1 MDSNPN
7 PEIEKDDAEEKMEPD
22 TDLIMGGSRMRDR
35 TWDARWN

>member
-22 TDLIMGGSRMRDR
+22 TAVVVISERM
-35 TWDARWN
+35 WDARWN